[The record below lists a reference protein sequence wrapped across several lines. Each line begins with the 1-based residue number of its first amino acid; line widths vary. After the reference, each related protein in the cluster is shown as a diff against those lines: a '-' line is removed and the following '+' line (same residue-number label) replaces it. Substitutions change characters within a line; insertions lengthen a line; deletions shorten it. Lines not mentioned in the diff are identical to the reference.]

1 MFQSLFSTVFLF
13 VVLIFSVT
21 GINFS
26 RHFLSLTADLLSI
39 LITQCLT
46 NYCREN
52 TQKMK
57 IQKLVPTEEN
67 GKWGFLDAATGEK
80 VVPFIYDYVHAF
92 SVGLALVR
100 LNGWWG
106 YVDKTGKEVIPCIY
120 NPAWSFTKTGL
131 AAVCIEGKCGFID
144 QTGKEVIPLI
154 YDDARYFNKDGKA
167 KVKLNG
173 ETFFID
179 MEGNRVE

>member
-1 MFQSLFSTVFLF
+1 M
-13 VVLIFSVT
+13 
-21 GINFS
+21 
-26 RHFLSLTADLLSI
+26 D
-39 LITQCLT
+39 
-46 NYCREN
+46 
-52 TQKMK
+52 
-57 IQKLVPTEEN
+57 
-67 GKWGFLDAATGEK
+67 KWAYRCSNRQRSS
-80 VVPFIYDYVHAF
+80 VPFIYDYAHAF

-100 LNGWWG
+100 QNGWWG

-131 AAVCIEGKCGFID
+131 AAVCMEGKCGFID
-144 QTGKEVIPLI
+144 QTGKEVIPFI

-179 MEGNRVE
+179 VKGNRVE

>member
-1 MFQSLFSTVFLF
+1 M
-13 VVLIFSVT
+13 
-21 GINFS
+21 
-26 RHFLSLTADLLSI
+26 D
-39 LITQCLT
+39 
-46 NYCREN
+46 

-57 IQKLVPTEEN
+57 VQKLVPTEYN
-67 GKWGFLDAATGEK
+67 GRWGFLDAATGEE
-80 VVPFIYDYVHAF
+80 VVPFIYDYAHAF

-106 YVDKTGKEVIPCIY
+106 YVDKTGKEVIP
-120 NPAWSFTKTGL
+120 F
-131 AAVCIEGKCGFID
+131 
-144 QTGKEVIPLI
+144 I

-179 MEGNRVE
+179 VKGNRVE